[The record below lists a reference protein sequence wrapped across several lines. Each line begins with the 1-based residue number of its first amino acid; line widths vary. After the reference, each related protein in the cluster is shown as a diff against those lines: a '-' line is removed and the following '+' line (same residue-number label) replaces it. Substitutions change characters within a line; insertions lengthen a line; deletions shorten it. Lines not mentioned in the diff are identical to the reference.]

1 MKPARGSR
9 RRETIDVFK
18 FLLGIIFGAIL
29 TAILHGLT
37 AFKILHLPFI
47 IIEFVRTAMLKIIC
61 ALSKFLITL
70 GFELLAQRIV
80 QLAKFVLVILL
91 WIIFGALYVTFALA
105 DYPNG
110 LAFLENY
117 FLPTF
122 CVISLIL
129 LTA

>member
-80 QLAKFVLVILL
+80 QLAKFL